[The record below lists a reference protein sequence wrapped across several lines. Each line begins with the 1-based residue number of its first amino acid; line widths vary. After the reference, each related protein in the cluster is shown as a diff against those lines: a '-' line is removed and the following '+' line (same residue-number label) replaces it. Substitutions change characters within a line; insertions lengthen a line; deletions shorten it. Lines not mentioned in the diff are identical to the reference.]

1 MKTKVDVRTVRTK
14 NAIKKALIDSLKTQD
29 LLEISI
35 KELAV
40 KAKVD
45 RKSIYNYYKS
55 TYQILDDYTT
65 DVVNMMVKEY
75 NKIKDSLTPT
85 IKEIYKFFNQ
95 IIADNEELFKIF
107 IKVREYCDLSVRLRE
122 HLVLGTKNFLL
133 TINKK
138 ENTNVDVIA
147 NFLADGILG
156 LYRTWLYS
164 DQKEDIYK
172 LADDMNSV
180 LYEGINSLKISN

>member
-1 MKTKVDVRTVRTK
+1 MIVR
-14 NAIKKALIDSLKTQD
+14 
-29 LLEISI
+29 
-35 KELAV
+35 
-40 KAKVD
+40 
-45 RKSIYNYYKS
+45 
-55 TYQILDDYTT
+55 
-65 DVVNMMVKEY
+65 EY

-95 IIADNEELFKIF
+95 IIAKNEELFKIF
-107 IKVREYCDLSVRLRE
+107 IKVREYCDLPLRLHE

-133 TINKK
+133 KINKK

-156 LYRTWLYS
+156 LYRSWLYS

-180 LYEGINSLKISN
+180 LYEGINSLKISD

>member
-147 NFLADGILG
+147 KFLADGILG
-156 LYRTWLYS
+156 LYSSWLYS

>member
-35 KELAV
+35 KELAI

-65 DVVNMMVKEY
+65 DIVNMMVKEY